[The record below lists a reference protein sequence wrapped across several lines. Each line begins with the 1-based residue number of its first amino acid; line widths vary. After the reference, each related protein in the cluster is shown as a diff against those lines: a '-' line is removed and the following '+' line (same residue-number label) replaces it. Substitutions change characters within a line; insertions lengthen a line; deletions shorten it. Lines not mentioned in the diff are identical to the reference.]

1 MMMAFFLI
9 INYGNNVDMMS
20 LGEEQKRWEKL
31 QRKSQMKNCTKRE
44 ELLLFSFSFIILGT
58 TGSTVFSVLRR

>member
-1 MMMAFFLI
+1 MMAFFLI